1 MRLRDLTYNFRVL
14 TLKNISHP
22 LGLVGM
28 MVMYLTGIPI
38 VLLLILDALGFLDS
52 PYIGIYIFLVLPAFF
67 VLGALLV
74 VFGRYRIRRRAG
86 AGAGGEQPLHLFPQW
101 DLNRPADRARF
112 LVVTIGGTLL
122 LIIVAT
128 LSYRGVEF
136 TESVTFCGKV
146 CHVVMQPEH
155 TAYVNSPHARVSC
168 VDCHI
173 GPGADWYVRSKLSG
187 LRQVWAVTVGNYARP
202 IATPIHNLRPARE
215 TCEQCHWPEKFHG
228 DKVLVKRHFAEDRA
242 NSEIVNALVLK
253 VGGGGQE
260 SGFAEGIHWHVNLEV
275 DYVADEK
282 REEILWVRARR
293 PDGQVTE
300 YVKDGTEWTADS
312 LAAREI
318 RRMDCLDCHNRPTH
332 TFENPGIALDEA
344 IVAGRIDP
352 AIPFIKRETLAA
364 ITAEYASQDEA
375 ANQIPARLA
384 AFYAEHAADSL
395 AIDGD
400 AVTAAAAVA
409 TEIYKRNVFPQ
420 MKVTWGTYPSHIGH
434 ERSPG
439 CFRCHD
445 EEHTSADGA
454 TISQDC
460 ETCHTL
466 LAWEERDPAILHQIF
481 P

>member
-1 MRLRDLTYNFRVL
+1 MRLRDLADNFRVL
-14 TLKNISHP
+14 TLRNISHP
-22 LGLVGM
+22 LGLIGM
-28 MVMYLTGIPI
+28 MVMYLSGIPI
-38 VLLLILDALGFLDS
+38 VLLLILDSLGFLHS
-52 PYIGIYIFLVLPAFF
+52 PYLGIYTFLVLPAFF
-67 VLGALLV
+67 ALGVLLV
-74 VFGRYRIRRRAG
+74 VLGRYRAHRRAA
-86 AGAGGEQPLHLFPQW
+86 AGDDRPLYPFPQW
-101 DLNRPADRARF
+101 DLNQPSDRARF
-112 LVVTIGGTLL
+112 LVVTISGTLL
-122 LIIVAT
+122 LLIVAT

-146 CHVVMQPEH
+146 CHAVMQPEN
-155 TAYVNSPHARVSC
+155 TAYLNSPHARVSC

-187 LRQVWAVTVGNYARP
+187 LRQVWAVTVGNYAKP
-202 IATPIHNLRPARE
+202 IETPIHNLRPARE

-228 DKVLVKRHFAEDRA
+228 DKVLVKRHFEADAA

-260 SGFAEGIHWHVNLEV
+260 SGFTEGIHWHVNLEV

-300 YVKDGTEWTADS
+300 YFKDGTELTADS
-312 LAAREI
+312 LAAREV

-332 TFENPGIALDEA
+332 TFEDPNIALDEA
-344 IVAGRIDP
+344 IVAGRIDD
-352 AIPFIKRETLAA
+352 ALPFIKREALAA
-364 ITAEYASQDEA
+364 ITAEYASQEEA
-375 ANQIPARLA
+375 ATQIPARLA
-384 AFYAEHAADSL
+384 AFYAEHAGDSL
-395 AIDGD
+395 TIDSA
-400 AVTAAAAVA
+400 AVAAAAATA

-420 MKVTWGTYPSHIGH
+420 MKVTWGTYANHIGH
-434 ERSPG
+434 EVSPG

-445 EEHTSADGA
+445 DAHTSADGA

-460 ETCHTL
+460 DTCHTL
-466 LAWEERDPAILHQIF
+466 LAWEERDPAILQQLF